1 MDMQINPQMIMER
14 LTQMQ
19 SQIDR
24 LQEEFDDTILTK
36 EEIQLIDES
45 LINEKKGKL
54 TSSNELRKELGI

>member
-1 MDMQINPQMIMER
+1 MQINPQMIMER